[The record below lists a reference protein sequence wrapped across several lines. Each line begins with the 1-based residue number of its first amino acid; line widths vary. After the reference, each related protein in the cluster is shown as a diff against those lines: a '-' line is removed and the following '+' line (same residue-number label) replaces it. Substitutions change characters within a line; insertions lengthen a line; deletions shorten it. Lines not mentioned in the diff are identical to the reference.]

1 MSHDLM
7 HSAEIKELV
16 REAYRHVPASTA
28 AVAYKLYTAEE
39 LSRVPPSAINR
50 ALGVAN
56 HLRFANIKPGDTIL
70 DIGCG
75 GGIDT
80 ILAAQRTGPTGN
92 VIGLDFLPEMLQ
104 RTAKGGA
111 GSRPGKRRNPVGGD
125 GSHSALR
132 CQRGPHHLQR
142 RHQPLSPKGPRDC
155 RMRPGAPTRRAT
167 LRVRLHR

>member
-7 HSAEIKELV
+7 HGAEIKDLV

-39 LSRVPPSAINR
+39 LAQVPPSAINR

-56 HLRFANIKPGDTIL
+56 HLGFADIKPGDTIL

-80 ILAAQRTGPTGN
+80 ILAARRTGPTGK

-104 RTAKGGA
+104 RTASAAHEA
-111 GSRPGKRRNPVGGD
+111 GLDNVETVYG
-125 GSHSALR
+125 
-132 CQRGPHHLQR
+132 
-142 RHQPLSPKGPRDC
+142 
-155 RMRPGAPTRRAT
+155 
-167 LRVRLHR
+167 